1 METLA
6 VKYRPKTFDDMVE
19 QGVVKDILVN
29 QIKEKKIRNGYLF
42 SGSAGCGKAQP
53 LYSKVLTPNGY
64 ITMGDVTE
72 GTKVITHT
80 GAVASVSAV
89 FPQGE
94 RDIYEIKFSDR
105 TSIRVADNHLNIVYR
120 YNQGRKKREDFVL
133 TTLELID
140 LVKKSKDKIRV
151 DLPVVN
157 FDKKDVPVDPYLL
170 GCLIGDGSL
179 HNNFGFSN
187 SENDV
192 IEKLSKAVTTYNCKL
207 VYRSGCDYVIIR
219 TTDCFKNY
227 YVFEGVKYEGPY
239 GLIRRLCELGYPK
252 FDSETILNLS
262 EGKAKIIVSR
272 YPELIGKITKI
283 TNENYDPENRLLTLI
298 KNLGLNVGSK
308 DKFIPSEYL
317 MNDFDTRL
325 QILRGLFD
333 TDGYTS
339 ANGETSFSTSS
350 KRLSDDFAFLV
361 RSLGCRDTVI
371 VKKCGYRNPDGEYVE
386 CANSYEHYIKFPNDL
401 VYCSSEK
408 HLSRRK
414 ERQHNPIK
422 NIVDIKYV
430 GKEEC
435 QCIYVDHEDHTYIS
449 DDFIP
454 THNTTSARCFA
465 KSLNCSIIELD
476 AASHSS
482 VEDVRDLIKDSRLKP
497 MGTDYRAFII
507 DEAHSLSNQ
516 AWQALLK
523 TLEEPTPTSIFIF
536 ATTDPQ
542 KIPNTI
548 LSRIQR
554 YNFKR
559 ISHSGVVNRLK
570 YILDNENKEGCN
582 YTYEDDA
589 LDYIAKLS
597 EGGMRD
603 AITLM
608 EKSLGY
614 SDNLTME
621 TVTKAL
627 GTVDYDQMF
636 SLTDAL
642 YNMDKKS
649 VIEHIETIH
658 RDGMDLKQFIK
669 NYSYFILDLC
679 KYDVCRSFEYL
690 QLPNVYEKKLK
701 TYNANHYKFFADLL
715 DTVMKLNTDIKWEST
730 PKPLIESSF
739 VLLCSEG

>member
-1 METLA
+1 MNNYEKSCHKFFGRIFFLFSIKPLDFFTEICYNVYVEIISTGGIYSMETLA
-6 VKYRPKTFDDMVE
+6 VKYRPKTFEDMVE
-19 QGVVKDILVN
+19 QSVVKDILMN

-42 SGSAGCGKAQP
+42 SGSAGCGK
-53 LYSKVLTPNGY
+53 
-64 ITMGDVTE
+64 
-72 GTKVITHT
+72 
-80 GAVASVSAV
+80 
-89 FPQGE
+89 
-94 RDIYEIKFSDR
+94 
-105 TSIRVADNHLNIVYR
+105 TS
-120 YNQGRKKREDFVL
+120 
-133 TTLELID
+133 
-140 LVKKSKDKIRV
+140 
-151 DLPVVN
+151 
-157 FDKKDVPVDPYLL
+157 
-170 GCLIGDGSL
+170 
-179 HNNFGFSN
+179 
-187 SENDV
+187 
-192 IEKLSKAVTTYNCKL
+192 
-207 VYRSGCDYVIIR
+207 
-219 TTDCFKNY
+219 
-227 YVFEGVKYEGPY
+227 
-239 GLIRRLCELGYPK
+239 
-252 FDSETILNLS
+252 
-262 EGKAKIIVSR
+262 
-272 YPELIGKITKI
+272 
-283 TNENYDPENRLLTLI
+283 
-298 KNLGLNVGSK
+298 
-308 DKFIPSEYL
+308 
-317 MNDFDTRL
+317 
-325 QILRGLFD
+325 
-333 TDGYTS
+333 
-339 ANGETSFSTSS
+339 
-350 KRLSDDFAFLV
+350 
-361 RSLGCRDTVI
+361 
-371 VKKCGYRNPDGEYVE
+371 
-386 CANSYEHYIKFPNDL
+386 
-401 VYCSSEK
+401 
-408 HLSRRK
+408 
-414 ERQHNPIK
+414 
-422 NIVDIKYV
+422 
-430 GKEEC
+430 
-435 QCIYVDHEDHTYIS
+435 
-449 DDFIP
+449 
-454 THNTTSARCFA
+454 SARCFA
-465 KSLNCSIIELD
+465 KSLNCSITELD

-497 MGTDYRAFII
+497 MGTNYRAFII

-582 YTYEDDA
+582 YTYEVDA

-642 YNMDKKS
+642 YNMNKKS

-669 NYSYFILDLC
+669 NYSYFVLDLC
-679 KYDVCRSFEYL
+679 KYDVFRSFEYL

-701 TYNANHYKFFADLL
+701 TYNADQYKFFADLL

>member
-19 QGVVKDILVN
+19 QSVVKDILMN
-29 QIKEKKIRNGYLF
+29 HIKEKKVRNGYLF

-53 LYSKVLTPNGY
+53 LYSKVLTPKGY
-64 ITMGDVTE
+64 IAMGEVSE
-72 GTKVITHT
+72 GTEVITHT
-80 GAVASVSAV
+80 GSVASVSEV

-94 RDIYEIKFSDR
+94 RDIYEIQFSDR
-105 TSIRVADNHLNIVYR
+105 TSIRVADNHLNVVYR
-120 YNQGRKKREDFVL
+120 YNQNKKMREDFVL
-133 TTLELID
+133 TTMELIE
-140 LVKKSKDKIRV
+140 LLKKSKDKIRV
-151 DLPVVN
+151 DLPVVD
-157 FDKKDVPVDPYLL
+157 FDKTDVPIDPYLL

-187 SENDV
+187 SEKDV
-192 IEKLSKAVTTYNCKL
+192 IDKVSGIVSKYDCCL
-207 VYRSGCDYVIIR
+207 VHKSGCDYAISR
-219 TTDCFKNY
+219 TTDSFKNY
-227 YVFEGVKYEGPY
+227 YVFEGITYKGPY
-239 GLIRRLCELGYPK
+239 KLIDRLVELGYPK
-252 FDSETILNLS
+252 FDSETILQLS
-262 EGKAKIIVSR
+262 CNKAKIIVSR

-283 TNENYDPENRLLTLI
+283 TNENYNQQNKLLTLI
-298 KNLGLNVGSK
+298 KNMGLDVGSK
-308 DKFIPSEYL
+308 DKFIPKEYL
-317 MNDFDTRL
+317 INDANTRL
-325 QILRGLFD
+325 QILRGLYD

-339 ANGETSFSTSS
+339 SGGETSFSTSS
-350 KRLSDDFAFLV
+350 KKLSDDFAFLV

-371 VKKCGYRNPDGEYVE
+371 VKKCGYRNPNGDYVE
-386 CANSYEHYIKFPNDL
+386 CSNSYEHYIKFPNNL

-408 HLSRRK
+408 HLARRK
-414 ERQHNPIK
+414 ERQHDPIK
-422 NIVDIKYV
+422 SIVDIKYV
-430 GKEEC
+430 GKEFC

-465 KSLNCSIIELD
+465 KSLNSSITELD

-482 VEDVRDLIKDSRLKP
+482 VDDVRDLIKDSRLKP
-497 MGTDYRAFII
+497 MGTDYRVYII

-559 ISHSGVVNRLK
+559 ISHKGIVNRLK
-570 YILDNENKEGCN
+570 YILDSENKNGCN
-582 YTYEDDA
+582 YTYTEDA
-589 LDYIAKLS
+589 IDYIAKLS

-603 AITLM
+603 SITLM

-621 TVTKAL
+621 SVTKAL
-627 GTVDYDQMF
+627 GTVDYETMF
-636 SLTDAL
+636 TLTDSI
-642 YNMDKKS
+642 YNMDRKC
-649 VIEHIETIH
+649 VISCIEETH
-658 RDGMDLKQFIK
+658 REGLDLKQFIK
-669 NYSYFILDLC
+669 NYSFFVLDLC
-679 KYDVCRSFEYL
+679 KYDVFRSFEYL
-690 QLPNVYEKKLK
+690 QMPNTYEDRMKKY
-701 TYNANHYKFFADLL
+701 TPDHYKFFTDLL
-715 DTVMKLNTDIKWEST
+715 NTVMQLNTDIKWEST
-730 PKPLIESSF
+730 PKPLIESTL